1 MKKLL
6 IPFAVLLFSACN
18 EKEKKISASEVP
30 PAVLSAF
37 NTKYPNSSD
46 VKWEQ
51 EEEKGKL
58 IYEADFK
65 FNGKEIEAEF
75 DPAGNFLEEE

>member
-1 MKKLL
+1 MRKLL
-6 IPFAVLLFSACN
+6 IPFAVLLFSACGEN
-18 EKEKKISASEVP
+18 EKKINASDVP
-30 PAVLSAF
+30 SSVQSAF
-37 NTKYPNSSD
+37 NAKYPNASE

-51 EEEKGKL
+51 EKEKGKL

-75 DPAGNFLEEE
+75 DSTGNFLEEE

>member
-1 MKKLL
+1 MRKLI
-6 IPFAVLLFSACN
+6 IPFGVLLFSACN
-18 EKEKKISASEVP
+18 ENENKISVSDVP

-37 NTKYPNSSD
+37 NAKYANASD

-51 EEEKGKL
+51 EKEKGKL

-75 DPAGNFLEEE
+75 DSAGNFLEEE

>member
-1 MKKLL
+1 MRKLL
-6 IPFAVLLFSACN
+6 MPFAVLLFSACN
-18 EKEKKISASEVP
+18 ENEKKISASDVP

-37 NTKYPNSSD
+37 NAKYANASD

-51 EEEKGKL
+51 EKEKGQL

-75 DPAGNFLEEE
+75 DSTGKFIEEE